1 MAILKV
7 CYYMLR
13 EDPVCLF
20 DGKEKMIPRIRLA
33 GANVGAGT

>member
-1 MAILKV
+1 
-7 CYYMLR
+7 MLR

-20 DGKEKMIPRIRLA
+20 DRNKKMKPRIRLA